1 MSIAEKIEKLCK
13 EFELSDIIK
22 DMILEFCK
30 DSYIQGSN
38 DCFNNFFINKYND
51 TERKKRTANR

>member
-13 EFELSDIIK
+13 EFELSDMIK
-22 DMILEFCK
+22 DYILELCK
-30 DSYIQGSN
+30 DSYISGSN

-51 TERKKRTANR
+51 TERKIRPTNR